1 MNRKPLHGSPR
12 ASRPAARTARLV
24 RAASTAAG
32 TLLAL
37 AGVAFAAA
45 ALTGGC
51 SGTEVAADAGGG
63 KKLCTPGTYVFCRCA
78 DTKEGTKLCK
88 EDGESFDP
96 CALGEN
102 LPCGEVPDPQTGDAA
117 VPQPVEAGPPTP
129 QTPAAEKCDGQNVAL
144 NASSEV
150 TITGNTTAAA
160 DDFKGEGGCAG
171 AKGAPDHVYALNVP
185 ATGKLTA
192 TVVPDPKFAPI
203 AYLRSACGDE
213 ATQLACV
220 QGLNPGQSG
229 VLNANVIKGTTVY
242 LVVDGAA
249 GSSQAGPYSVKLKLT
264 PGSFCGDG
272 TVDTGE
278 ACDDIN
284 KVEGDGCG
292 NDCRNVAGNPDSGK
306 ACPGQPVHV
315 WTTAAV
321 TGAGTTTGFPS
332 AWNEPGSACTTGA
345 GTNASPD
352 HIYAVT
358 AHRTGAMTVKT
369 TGATYNLV
377 LSARTDCNNAATM
390 ATRMCANDRGTTAP
404 LDETMTFPVTSG
416 TTYYVGVSGAVGASG
431 NYTLSFQIP

>member
-1 MNRKPLHGSPR
+1 MNRKPPYGRDRVSPR
-12 ASRPAARTARLV
+12 VSLVSRVSRLASG
-24 RAASTAAG
+24 AAG

-37 AGVAFAAA
+37 LGVALASA

-51 SGTEVAADAGGG
+51 SGTEAGADGGGG
-63 KKLCTPGTYVFCRCA
+63 KKVCTPGTYVFCRCA

-88 EDGESFDP
+88 DDGETFEA

-117 VPQPVEAGPPTP
+117 VPQPADAAPTP

-150 TITGNTTAAA
+150 TITGDTSAAA
-160 DDFKGEGGCAG
+160 DDYKGASACAG
-171 AKGAPDHVYALNVP
+171 AKGAPDHVYALTVP
-185 ATGKLTA
+185 TTGKL
-192 TVVPDPKFAPI
+192 VVTLTPDAKFAPI
-203 AYLRSACGDE
+203 AYLRSACADE
-213 ATQLACV
+213 ATQLSCA
-220 QGLNPGQSG
+220 QGLNSGQNA
-229 VLNANVIKGTTVY
+229 VLNANVIKGSTVY

-249 GSSQAGPYSVKLKLT
+249 GPNQAGPYSVKLKLT

-272 TVDTGE
+272 TVDDGE

-358 AHRTGAMTVKT
+358 AHRTGSMTVKT
-369 TGATYNLV
+369 TGATYNVV
-377 LSARTDCNNAATM
+377 LSARTDCNNPATM
-390 ATRMCANDRGTTAP
+390 TNKMCANDRGTTAP

-431 NYTLSFQIP
+431 NYTVSFQIP